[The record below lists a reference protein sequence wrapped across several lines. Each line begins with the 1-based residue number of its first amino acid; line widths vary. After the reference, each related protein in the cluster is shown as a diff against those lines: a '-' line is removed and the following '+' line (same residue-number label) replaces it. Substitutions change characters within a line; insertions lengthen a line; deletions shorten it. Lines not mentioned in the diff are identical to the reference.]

1 MCRAGLRGLCSH
13 WGILVGEV
21 GAPAPLLAR
30 LLHIHLA
37 PCPAPVHEGGELGV
51 VQLSYS
57 ADLCRT
63 KQRWMKDEQVSRDF
77 PRQQPASSLSVLT
90 PGQRSPRPLLDP
102 ALVRA
107 GTLGST
113 APPRPSPGTRPGK
126 PRSRVGGAVS
136 PTVAGQVHPR
146 MQDTAGAPSPRPGH
160 LGRRSH
166 RDGQPQRPLE
176 GQPQDGDT
184 ALAPAWPHTVQQSP
198 LP

>member
-1 MCRAGLRGLCSH
+1 MGHVLSLQGHGLSSTQPWSEPGLS
-13 WGILVGEV
+13 G
-21 GAPAPLLAR
+21 
-30 LLHIHLA
+30 
-37 PCPAPVHEGGELGV
+37 
-51 VQLSYS
+51 
-57 ADLCRT
+57 
-63 KQRWMKDEQVSRDF
+63 
-77 PRQQPASSLSVLT
+77 
-90 PGQRSPRPLLDP
+90 PRPLLDL

-198 LP
+198 LPCPAIRNSQLQPPAPSIVLNMRVYVNAMT